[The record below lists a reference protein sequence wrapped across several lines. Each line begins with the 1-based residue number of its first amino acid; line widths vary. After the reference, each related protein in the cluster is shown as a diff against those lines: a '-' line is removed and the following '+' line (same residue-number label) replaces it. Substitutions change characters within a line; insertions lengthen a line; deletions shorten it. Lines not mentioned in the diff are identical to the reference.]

1 MLTYV
6 TVDFK
11 GVAEAVELLG
21 GIDVDLKEEEIEHLN
36 NYCVETSEVTY
47 GLYTTEKVAGVHHL
61 NGVQTVAYARIR
73 YTAGNDFRR
82 AARQREVI

>member
-1 MLTYV
+1 MMTMMNKNLDLNIVDYV

-36 NYCVETSEVTY
+36 NYCVETSEVT
-47 GLYTTEKVAGVHHL
+47 GMDYTPLKKVAGVHHL
-61 NGVQTVAYARIR
+61 NGVRL
-73 YTAGNDFRR
+73 
-82 AARQREVI
+82 